1 MAVYTPNLQL
11 VRYSGETPRKLWE
24 IKARNVP
31 TLNKGDLVLLNEAT
45 AVLMVKKHG
54 FEMVDN
60 SKLSFGEN
68 FASESVVE
76 TTSEVDETT
85 PKVDETTSEVDE
97 TTPNGD
103 ETTQDGEAKQE
114 EYKLPLASEIM
125 ELSDAEIKAACKY
138 VGVSVSNKKIDTLKS
153 LLLPYLPQE

>member
-31 TLNKGDLVLLNEAT
+31 TLNKGDLVLLNEVT

-76 TTSEVDETT
+76 TTQNEDEITQEREVT
-85 PKVDETTSEVDE
+85 P
-97 TTPNGD
+97 
-103 ETTQDGEAKQE
+103 E
-114 EYKLPLASEIM
+114 EYKLPLASEIVN
-125 ELSDAEIKAACKY
+125 LSDEEVKEACKY
-138 VGVSVSNKKIDTLKS
+138 VGITTSKKKVETLKE
-153 LLLPYLPQE
+153 LLLPYLPQA

>member
-11 VRYSGETPRKLWE
+11 VRYNGETPRKLWE

-31 TLNKGDLVLLNEAT
+31 TLNKGDLVLLNEVT

-60 SKLSFGEN
+60 SKLSFGKN
-68 FASESVVE
+68 FASESVV
-76 TTSEVDETT
+76 
-85 PKVDETTSEVDE
+85 E

>member
-31 TLNKGDLVLLNEAT
+31 TLNKGDLVLLNEVT

-76 TTSEVDETT
+76 TV
-85 PKVDETTSEVDE
+85 PEVDE

-125 ELSDAEIKAACKY
+125 NLSDEEIKEACKY
-138 VGVSVSNKKIDTLKS
+138 VGVATNKKIENLKS
-153 LLLPYLPQE
+153 ILLPYLPQA

>member
-31 TLNKGDLVLLNEAT
+31 TLNKGDLVLLNEVT

-68 FASESVVE
+68 FAGESVVE
-76 TTSEVDETT
+76 TT
-85 PKVDETTSEVDE
+85 
-97 TTPNGD
+97 PNGD
-103 ETTQDGEAKQE
+103 GTTQDGEAKQE

-125 ELSDAEIKAACKY
+125 NLSDEEIKEACKY
-138 VGVSVSNKKIDTLKS
+138 VGVATNKKIENLKS
-153 LLLPYLPQE
+153 LLLPYLPQA

>member
-11 VRYSGETPRKLWE
+11 VRYNGETPRKLWE

-31 TLNKGDLVLLNEAT
+31 ILNKGDLVLLNEVT
-45 AVLMVKKHG
+45 AILMVKKHG

-68 FASESVVE
+68 FA
-76 TTSEVDETT
+76 DE
-85 PKVDETTSEVDE
+85 
-97 TTPNGD
+97 NGD
-103 ETTQDGEAKQE
+103 DTTQEGDDTTQEGDDTTQE
-114 EYKLPLASEIM
+114 EYKLPLASQIM
-125 ELSDAEIKAACKY
+125 ELSDEEIKAACKY
-138 VGVSVSNKKIDTLKS
+138 VGLSVSNKKIDTLKS